1 MIMKHY
7 QIFAANSLLVGSLFF
22 SSCTGKFIEY
32 NTNPYEATSE
42 QMGYDDYNLQ
52 SALIEMEG
60 NVIPVNPFLYQFMES
75 SMGNVYGGYMSDSND
90 GFIGRNFSTYSP
102 EEHWY
107 QFPFNNVIPKIYPNH
122 QKIVTKAANN
132 PIAIAVA
139 DILKVAAIHRVT
151 DIYGHIPY
159 SKIGANGELKAPYD
173 HQREIYKL
181 FFEQLDGAVQSLMKN
196 RTSALNANA
205 DKVYK
210 GVVDQWIKFANSLK
224 LRLAMRIVYADPTLA
239 RTKAEEAVQQEVGT
253 LASNSDNAYNPVV
266 KSPIREIMYDYNGGD
281 SRISAD
287 ITSYMNGYRDPRREM
302 YFQISTFTGTGS
314 DQIQNGYHGLR
325 NGIALSSSAIAQ
337 KYSNVNMEKLEGR
350 LMWMNAAECAFLK
363 AEGALRGWNMGGTAE
378 SFYQQGIRLSFEQ
391 WGVTGA
397 DSYLMN
403 ETNTPESY
411 RDPMG
416 VNNNS
421 DAPSTITIK
430 WNNASDFET
439 NLERIITQ
447 KWIANFPL
455 GNEAWAEFR
464 RTGYP
469 RLMKVL
475 HNLSKGIV
483 DDQLMA
489 RRLPYPQSEYNENT
503 ENLKAALE
511 MLGGPDN
518 LATRVWWDSNSRIR
532 K

>member
-1 MIMKHY
+1 MKYYKLFTAH
-7 QIFAANSLLVGSLFF
+7 SLLACTLFF
-22 SSCTGKFIEY
+22 SSCTGKFVEY

-42 QMGYDDYNLQ
+42 HMGFDDYNLQ
-52 SALIEMEG
+52 SALIEMQG
-60 NVIPVNPFLYQFMES
+60 NVIPVNSFLYQFMES

-90 GFIGRNFSTYSP
+90 GFIGKNFSCYSP

-122 QKIVTKAANN
+122 LKIITKASND
-132 PIAIAVA
+132 PVAIAVA

-159 SKIGANGELKAPYD
+159 SQIGANGELKAPYD
-173 HQREIYKL
+173 HQREIYTL
-181 FFEQLDGAVQSLMKN
+181 FFEQLDHAIASLMKN
-196 RTSALNANA
+196 RTSNFNPNA
-205 DKVYK
+205 DKVYN
-210 GVVDQWIKFANSLK
+210 GVVEQWIKFANSLK
-224 LRLAMRIVYADPTLA
+224 LRLAMRIVYANETLA
-239 RTKAEEAVQQEVGT
+239 KTKAEEAAQHELGT
-253 LASNSDNAYNPVV
+253 LASNSDNAFNPVA
-266 KSPIREIMYDYNGGD
+266 KSPIREIMFDYNGGD

-287 ITSYMNGYRDPRREM
+287 ITSYMNGYNDPRRGK
-302 YFQISTFTGTGS
+302 YFMVSTFTES
-314 DQIQNGYHGLR
+314 EQLKNGYHGLR
-325 NGIALSSSAIAQ
+325 NGIAISSSAIVQ

-378 SFYQQGIRLSFEQ
+378 SFYKKGVELSFEQ
-391 WGVTGA
+391 WGASGA
-397 DSYLMN
+397 EAYLMDDKN
-403 ETNTPESY
+403 VPESY

-421 DAPSTITIK
+421 GAPATITIK
-430 WNNASDFET
+430 WDNSANFET

-475 HNLSKGIV
+475 NNLSKGIV
-483 DDQLMA
+483 DDNLMA
-489 RRLPYPQSEYNENT
+489 RRLPYPQSEYNENS
-503 ENLKAALE
+503 EHLKVALQQ
-511 MLGGPDN
+511 LGGPDN
-518 LATRVWWDSNSRIR
+518 MATRVWWDCNSRIR